1 MDQLPEGS
9 QWEVLEEVK
18 RYHDFIPKRGNF
30 IPIKR
35 RKMMIP
41 KSEATWDYTALLS
54 HQIAALARVT
64 LAEKQ
69 ARAVSGQERMGSG
82 AKMKGF
88 ALEAGQVLLETV
100 EEVECTCPDAGG
112 WEVVVVDGSL

>member
-1 MDQLPEGS
+1 MLLPHKVLFAEGS
-9 QWEVLEEVK
+9 PQQHTQNQQPLHAAVSWEGQLM
-18 RYHDFIPKRGNF
+18 
-30 IPIKR
+30 R
-35 RKMMIP
+35 RR
-41 KSEATWDYTALLS
+41 SWG
-54 HQIAALARVT
+54 
-64 LAEKQ
+64 Q

-82 AKMKGF
+82 AKMTGF